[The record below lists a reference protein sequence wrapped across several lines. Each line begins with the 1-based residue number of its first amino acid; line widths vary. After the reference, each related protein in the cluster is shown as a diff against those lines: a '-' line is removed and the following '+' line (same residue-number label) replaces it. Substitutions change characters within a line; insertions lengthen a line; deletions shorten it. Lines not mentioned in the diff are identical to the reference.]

1 MLRYLLYIYVSLCV
15 ALGLV
20 SCVSDDKTDYGPSV
34 AVGERLPS
42 FRVLLNDGSEVSDQ
56 SLHGKPGV
64 VVLFTTTCP
73 DCRRAMPGIEE
84 VYSAWKTQARFVCI
98 GREEPASKVAA
109 YWNEQGYSMP
119 WSAQE
124 DRTVYELFASRYV
137 PRVFVFDA
145 QGTVRASF
153 VEEVDTAQLQQALR
167 RCIE

>member
-1 MLRYLLYIYVSLCV
+1 MLRYLLYIYMPLCL
-15 ALGLV
+15 AFGLL
-20 SCVSDDKTDYGPSV
+20 SCVSDEKTDYGPSLS
-34 AVGERLPS
+34 VGERLPA
-42 FRVLLNDGSEVSDQ
+42 FRVQLSDGSEVSDQ
-56 SLHGKPGV
+56 SLRGKPGV
-64 VVLFTTTCP
+64 IVLFTTTCP

-84 VYSAWKTQARFVCI
+84 IYRKWQPQAQFVCI
-98 GREEPASKVAA
+98 GREETADKVSA
-109 YWNEQGYSMP
+109 YWQEQGYTMP

-167 RCIE
+167 SCME